1 MTPPMCMM
9 RLTHPGPH
17 TPGDDSSAE
26 QFPNVGKR
34 NLNYFSNAYAAA
46 VSAVD
51 PDSGNGE
58 LCIKVPSE
66 LWKQGD
72 ELKVLKVYIE
82 FSLDQPKGGLHF
94 VVPDVEGSMAERGAH
109 VFSCGYQNATR
120 FWFPCVDSYSELCTW
135 KLEFTVDA
143 AMVAVSCGDLV
154 ETVYTHDMRKKTYH
168 YMLPIPT
175 AAPNISLAVGPFEIL
190 VDPYMHEVTHFCLP
204 QLLPLLK
211 HSMSYLHEIFEF
223 FEEILTCR
231 YPYSCFKTVFVDE
244 TYVQV
249 SSYASMSIFS
259 TNLLHS
265 AMIIDQ
271 TPLTRRC
278 LAQALAQQF
287 FGCFISRMSWADEWV
302 LKGISG
308 YIYGL
313 YLKKTFGVNEYR
325 HWIKEELD
333 KIVDYELKT
342 GGVLLHPIFAGGKE
356 KDNPMPNLHFS
367 IRHPH
372 TLCWEYYKMFQCKAH
387 LVMRLIENRI
397 SMEFM
402 LQVFNKLL
410 SLASTASSQKYQSH
424 MWSQMLVSTSG
435 FLKSISNV
443 SGKDIGPLIKQ
454 WVYPFK
460 PSALTLIDYCR
471 DQNSVVKFFGSFAFN
486 RKRNVLELE
495 IKQDYTSPGTQK
507 YVGPIKV
514 TVQEL
519 DGSFNHTLQI
529 EENSLKH
536 DIPCHSKSRRNKKKK
551 IPLMNGEEVDMDLSA
566 MDADSPL
573 LWIRIDPDMSILRK
587 VEFEQADFMWQ
598 YQLRYERDVV
608 AQEES
613 ITALEKFPTPAS
625 RLALTDILEQE
636 QCFYKVRMEACFC
649 LAKTMPV
656 AMALLRDVHNLC
668 PKDVLNF
675 ILDLIKYNDN
685 RKNKF
690 SDNYY
695 RAELI
700 DALANSVTPAVS
712 INNEVRTVDNLNADV
727 RLILEEITRFLN
739 MEKLLPSYR
748 NTITVSCLRAIRIL
762 QKNGHIPSDPS
773 LFKSYAEY
781 GHFVDVRL
789 AALEAVVDYTQVDR
803 SSEELQ
809 WLLNMVQND
818 PVHYIRHKILS
829 MLAKNPPFTKMSES
843 SLCNEALVDQL
854 WKLMNS
860 VSLHEDNNCC
870 CLEDEHL
877 ASDLPCSVPVP
888 QQGMKRKAE
897 TPLGSP
903 LEPGQILEKEEDSS
917 KVKLKIRFSNS
928 QEEEDID
935 MDTVH
940 DSQAFI
946 YHHLNMLERPST
958 PAIRNVLTA
967 MLQVFFVACF
977 AFGANVCLGYVYNR
991 HRRSEDWDEAPPD
1004 PGYHNSPWISTSGS
1018 CKGRC
1023 FELHEAEPP
1032 GCRCDNL
1039 CKTYNSCC
1047 SDFDEHCLRTA
1058 KGFECTKDRCGESRN
1073 EENACHCSE
1082 DCMGKGDCCT
1092 NYHVVCKGSCGTHA
1106 PYMRPV
1112 YPTKTFPNLYTL
1124 ATGLYPES
1132 HGIVGNSMHDPVF
1145 DANFNLRGREKLN
1158 HRWWGGQPIW
1168 ITAEKQGVKAGTL
1181 FWPLPYVYAFHSE
1194 QPDSVGHKYGPLS
1207 NELNGP
1213 LKDIDRIIGQFMDGL
1228 KQMKLHRCVNLM
1240 IVGDHGM
1247 EEANCD
1253 KTEFLSSYL
1262 SNVDDIILVP
1272 GSLGRIRSR
1281 SPNNSKYDPK
1291 AVVSDLTCK
1300 KSDQHFKPYMKQHL
1314 PKRLH
1319 YANNRRIE
1327 DIHLLVE
1334 RKWHVAR
1341 FAMIFCIPDLLGL
1354 KPAPNN
1360 GTHGSLN
1367 HLLKNPPFKPSMP
1380 DEVAKP
1386 LHPVPASAIVDE
1398 LGCTCDEKN
1407 KGDELNQRLANKGT
1421 DDSKHLLYGRPAVLF
1436 RTKYSILHHSDF
1448 ISGYSDALSMPLWTS
1463 YTVTKQADVSHIPDS
1478 LSSCVRPD
1486 IRVPPANSQTC
1497 SAYKADKQMSYGY
1510 LYPPQLA
1517 SSSEARYDAFLI
1529 TNAVPMYPAFKKVW
1543 NYFQRVLV
1551 KRYATERNGV
1561 NVISGP
1567 IFDYDYDS
1575 LYDTADKIKQYVG
1588 GSVPVPTHY
1597 YSIITSC
1604 LDYTQATDKCDGPL
1618 SVFSFILPHRAD
1630 NDESCNSS
1638 EEESKWVED
1647 LIKMHTARVR
1657 DIEILTG
1664 YVGGSVPVPTHYYSI
1679 ITSCLDYTQAT
1690 DKCDGPL
1697 SVFSFILP
1705 HRADNDESCNS
1716 SEEESKW
1723 VEDLIKM
1730 HTARVRDI
1738 EILTGLDFY
1747 RRTSRSY
1754 IEILSLKTYLHTY
1767 ESEI

>member
-1 MTPPMCMM
+1 MSKHNCFT
-9 RLTHPGPH
+9 
-17 TPGDDSSAE
+17 
-26 QFPNVGKR
+26 
-34 NLNYFSNAYAAA
+34 LN
-46 VSAVD
+46 
-51 PDSGNGE
+51 
-58 LCIKVPSE
+58 
-66 LWKQGD
+66 
-72 ELKVLKVYIE
+72 
-82 FSLDQPKGGLHF
+82 
-94 VVPDVEGSMAERGAH
+94 
-109 VFSCGYQNATR
+109 
-120 FWFPCVDSYSELCTW
+120 
-135 KLEFTVDA
+135 
-143 AMVAVSCGDLV
+143 
-154 ETVYTHDMRKKTYH
+154 
-168 YMLPIPT
+168 
-175 AAPNISLAVGPFEIL
+175 
-190 VDPYMHEVTHFCLP
+190 
-204 QLLPLLK
+204 
-211 HSMSYLHEIFEF
+211 
-223 FEEILTCR
+223 
-231 YPYSCFKTVFVDE
+231 
-244 TYVQV
+244 
-249 SSYASMSIFS
+249 
-259 TNLLHS
+259 
-265 AMIIDQ
+265 
-271 TPLTRRC
+271 
-278 LAQALAQQF
+278 
-287 FGCFISRMSWADEWV
+287 
-302 LKGISG
+302 
-308 YIYGL
+308 
-313 YLKKTFGVNEYR
+313 
-325 HWIKEELD
+325 
-333 KIVDYELKT
+333 
-342 GGVLLHPIFAGGKE
+342 
-356 KDNPMPNLHFS
+356 
-367 IRHPH
+367 
-372 TLCWEYYKMFQCKAH
+372 
-387 LVMRLIENRI
+387 
-397 SMEFM
+397 
-402 LQVFNKLL
+402 
-410 SLASTASSQKYQSH
+410 
-424 MWSQMLVSTSG
+424 
-435 FLKSISNV
+435 
-443 SGKDIGPLIKQ
+443 
-454 WVYPFK
+454 
-460 PSALTLIDYCR
+460 
-471 DQNSVVKFFGSFAFN
+471 
-486 RKRNVLELE
+486 
-495 IKQDYTSPGTQK
+495 
-507 YVGPIKV
+507 
-514 TVQEL
+514 
-519 DGSFNHTLQI
+519 
-529 EENSLKH
+529 
-536 DIPCHSKSRRNKKKK
+536 
-551 IPLMNGEEVDMDLSA
+551 
-566 MDADSPL
+566 
-573 LWIRIDPDMSILRK
+573 
-587 VEFEQADFMWQ
+587 
-598 YQLRYERDVV
+598 
-608 AQEES
+608 
-613 ITALEKFPTPAS
+613 
-625 RLALTDILEQE
+625 
-636 QCFYKVRMEACFC
+636 
-649 LAKTMPV
+649 
-656 AMALLRDVHNLC
+656 
-668 PKDVLNF
+668 
-675 ILDLIKYNDN
+675 
-685 RKNKF
+685 
-690 SDNYY
+690 
-695 RAELI
+695 
-700 DALANSVTPAVS
+700 
-712 INNEVRTVDNLNADV
+712 
-727 RLILEEITRFLN
+727 
-739 MEKLLPSYR
+739 
-748 NTITVSCLRAIRIL
+748 
-762 QKNGHIPSDPS
+762 
-773 LFKSYAEY
+773 
-781 GHFVDVRL
+781 
-789 AALEAVVDYTQVDR
+789 
-803 SSEELQ
+803 
-809 WLLNMVQND
+809 
-818 PVHYIRHKILS
+818 
-829 MLAKNPPFTKMSES
+829 
-843 SLCNEALVDQL
+843 
-854 WKLMNS
+854 
-860 VSLHEDNNCC
+860 
-870 CLEDEHL
+870 
-877 ASDLPCSVPVP
+877 
-888 QQGMKRKAE
+888 
-897 TPLGSP
+897 
-903 LEPGQILEKEEDSS
+903 
-917 KVKLKIRFSNS
+917 
-928 QEEEDID
+928 
-935 MDTVH
+935 
-940 DSQAFI
+940 
-946 YHHLNMLERPST
+946 
-958 PAIRNVLTA
+958 
-967 MLQVFFVACF
+967 QVFFVACF

-1004 PGYHNSPWISTSGS
+1004 PGYHILSDSPWISTSGS

-1092 NYHVVCKGSCGTHA
+1092 NYHVVCKGDTHWVEDECEEIKSPECPSGFVRPPLVFISVDGFRASYTMKGSNVIPNIDKLRSCGTHA

-1181 FWPLPYVYAFHSE
+1181 FWPFVIPLERRVLTMLQWFHLPDSERPYVYAFHSE

-1341 FAMIFCIPDLLGL
+1341 KMLENHEELCSHLEFPGRKSGEGRKHPGKCTFFGDHGYDNKINSMQTIFLGYGPTFKYKTKVPAFENIELYNVMCDLLGL

-1664 YVGGSVPVPTHYYSI
+1664 
-1679 ITSCLDYTQAT
+1679 
-1690 DKCDGPL
+1690 
-1697 SVFSFILP
+1697 
-1705 HRADNDESCNS
+1705 
-1716 SEEESKW
+1716 
-1723 VEDLIKM
+1723 
-1730 HTARVRDI
+1730 
-1738 EILTGLDFY
+1738 LDFY